1 MWRQGFW
8 KNRHT
13 SEGTFSMTRRRTRT
27 WTELSFAVLGCLILS
42 GCGYF
47 TSTADRLARATQ
59 ALDEGRVR
67 AAEVDARTVVQKD
80 PHNVA
85 GRLLLARISLKYEHD
100 ADALRELQQ
109 AASAGATDEQVRPLR
124 DEALLLARKF
134 DDILAEQA
142 NGPDQKVARAQALM
156 ALDRRDEAAELIRAV
171 LAQKPRHSE
180 ARQLNI
186 RLMDASGQHA
196 EAKTLLAAMLAEEP
210 DNAKLALLKSRFA
223 FGEGD
228 TVGAIAALE
237 KADRGA
243 VRQLSI
249 PEQTRL
255 IAALT
260 EQLIAARQL
269 DKASAALTRLKAR
282 APGAMGTELLSA
294 RLQLAQGNVNGA
306 IAILEKSLAKKPE
319 QPPAQLLLASI
330 LLDQG
335 SIEQARAHLNALLGE
350 QPENLAARKL
360 MARLLTGQGDTRGA
374 EQVLADAPQGAQ
386 ADASADLMRSAILS
400 AGGQPAE
407 ALAAL
412 ERAANANPKNI
423 AMQLELARAYVAGGR
438 HADAKRTLQAVAPQA
453 TGWDSKRVQVM
464 QRVAGQ
470 PPDKARGAL
479 VALASEHPKDAELRT
494 VVGQSLAQLRD
505 VDGAARQFREALALV
520 PQLSEAH
527 LGLAGVALVENDLDG
542 AAEELQKVTAEHPEL
557 EGPYLALAGI
567 ASRQGKQRDA
577 RKWLEQGIR
586 AVPAAVMAR
595 VSLADLSFQEGQTA
609 AADALLDR
617 AVSVAGDK
625 GAALLRVG
633 EVQLRA
639 GQPENAVKSFESAY
653 AQRPRPDAVA
663 RLFAARRAA
672 KQAQPDKVLRD
683 WLQKHPDDV
692 PIRGLLAD
700 YLLAQG
706 DHRAAAAEYEKL
718 AEKAPSPV
726 YLNNLAWLYQT
737 LGDSRAEAVAKRAYD
752 AVPNHPTIA
761 DTYGWIL
768 MEKGRVAEALPLL
781 TKAAAAAP
789 RNAEIKKHLE
799 RAHELAAKR

>member
-1 MWRQGFW
+1 
-8 KNRHT
+8 
-13 SEGTFSMTRRRTRT
+13 MTRRHTRT
-27 WTELSFAVLGCLILS
+27 WTELSFALLGCLILS

-47 TSTADRLARATQ
+47 TSTAERLARASK

-80 PHNVA
+80 SRNVA

-109 AASAGATDEQVRPLR
+109 AASAGATEDQVRPLR

-134 DDILAEQA
+134 DEILAEPAQ
-142 NGPDQKVARAQALM
+142 GPDEKVAQAQALM
-156 ALDRRDEAAELIRAV
+156 ALDRNAQAAELIRAV
-171 LAQKPRHSE
+171 LAQNPRHSE
-180 ARQLNI
+180 ARRLNV
-186 RLMDASGQHA
+186 RLLDAAGQHA
-196 EAKTLLAAMLAEEP
+196 EAKTLLDAMLTEEP
-210 DNAKLALLKSRFA
+210 DNARLALLKSRFA

-228 TVGAIAALE
+228 TLGAIAALE

-249 PEQTRL
+249 PEHTRL

-260 EQLIAARQL
+260 EQLIAAREL

-282 APGAMGTELLSA
+282 APGATGTELLSA
-294 RLQLAQGNVNGA
+294 RLQLAQGDVNGA
-306 IAILEKSLAKKPE
+306 IAILEKSLAKTPE

-330 LLDQG
+330 LLDRG
-335 SIEQARAHLNALLGE
+335 STEQARAHLNALLGE

-360 MARLLTGQGDTRGA
+360 MARLLTAQGDTRGA
-374 EQVLADAPQGAQ
+374 EQLLADAPQGLQ
-386 ADASADLMRSAILS
+386 ADASSEVMRGAMPS
-400 AGGQPAE
+400 AGGPPAE
-407 ALAAL
+407 ALATL
-412 ERAANANPKNI
+412 ERTAKANPKNI
-423 AMQLELARAYVAGGR
+423 SMQLELARAYVASGR

-464 QRVAGQ
+464 ERVVGQ
-470 PPDKARGAL
+470 PPEKARGAL

-494 VVGQSLAQLRD
+494 VVGQSLAQLGD
-505 VDGAARQFREALALV
+505 VDGAAVQFREALTLS
-520 PQLSEAH
+520 PQLTEAH
-527 LGLAGVALVENDLDG
+527 LGLAGVALVKKDFDK
-542 AAEELQKVTAEHPEL
+542 AAEELQKVTVEHPAI

-567 ASRQGKQRDA
+567 ASRQGKQEDA

-595 VSLADLSFQEGQTA
+595 VSLADLSFQEGQSA
-609 AADALLDR
+609 AAEALLDQ

-625 GAALLRVG
+625 GATLLRVG
-633 EVQLRA
+633 EVQLHA
-639 GQPENAVKSFESAY
+639 GLPEKAVKSFESAY
-653 AQRPRPDAVA
+653 AQRPQPDAVA
-663 RLFAARRAA
+663 RLFTARRAA
-672 KQAQPDKVLRD
+672 KQAEPDKVLRE

-706 DHRAAAAEYEKL
+706 DHRAAVAEYERL
-718 AEKAPSPV
+718 TQRAPSPV
-726 YLNNLAWLYQT
+726 FLNNLAWLYQT

-768 MEKGRVAEALPLL
+768 MEHGRVAEALPLL

-789 RNAEIKKHLE
+789 KNAEIKKHLE